1 MGLFALCF
9 DGVDS
14 FRHFENILST
24 VAAVFK
30 IVGCE
35 IPSVPCI
42 VCICQVPEVGAGY
55 TGGKFNGV
63 DIASCVCDC
72 GDDGSTAAVDASDS

>member
-1 MGLFALCF
+1 MSLFALCF

-14 FRHFENILST
+14 FRHFENIIST

-35 IPSVPCI
+35 LPSIPRI
-42 VCICQVPEVGAGY
+42 IDICQVPKVGAGY
-55 TGGKFNGV
+55 TGSKLNGV

-72 GDDGSTAAVDASDS
+72 GDDGNAAACDASDC